1 MATVKAL
8 LWLTGLL
15 LVAVAGVWPAIAVGL
30 GQVVVITAM
39 FLLVG
44 VANLLAQP
52 PLLAVAVAA
61 IAVVR
66 LMRAGA
72 GR

>member
-1 MATVKAL
+1 MKAL

-15 LVAVAGVWPAIAVGL
+15 LVAVAAVWPAIAEGL
-30 GQVVVITAM
+30 AQLVVITVL

-44 VANLLAQP
+44 VAHLLAQP
-52 PLLAVAVAA
+52 PLLAVAVVA

-66 LMRAGA
+66 LTRAGA

>member
-1 MATVKAL
+1 MKAL

-15 LVAVAGVWPAIAVGL
+15 FVAVAAVWPAFAEGL
-30 GQVVVITAM
+30 AQFVVVTVM

-44 VANLLAQP
+44 VAHLLAQP
-52 PLLAVAVAA
+52 PLLVVAAAA

-66 LMRAGA
+66 MARAGA

>member
-1 MATVKAL
+1 MKAL

-15 LVAVAGVWPAIAVGL
+15 LVAVAGVWPAFAEGFAQFVAVTVL
-30 GQVVVITAM
+30 

-44 VANLLAQP
+44 VAHLLAQP
-52 PLLAVAVAA
+52 PLLAVTAVA

-66 LMRAGA
+66 LARAGA